1 MKTYAAWRYRLCGL
15 VMVAGLIGASGLARA
30 ATSADPEYRIG
41 PGDVLTIS
49 VWKNTDLTQQV
60 TVRPDGMISYPLVGQ
75 LKVAG
80 LTPPQVKHE
89 FATRIAEYVDV
100 KAREIS
106 VIVDQ
111 VNSLAVSVLGEVNH
125 PGRFKFHSRA
135 RILDALARAGGLTQY
150 ASPARIVILRL
161 VHGHTERIPFNYARI
176 QDGGPQASMKIHA
189 GDVIY
194 VP

>member
-1 MKTYAAWRYRLCGL
+1 MTTNTVWCKNLYGL
-15 VMVAGLIGASGLARA
+15 LIVVGLMG
-30 ATSADPEYRIG
+30 TSALAHAVNSPDPEYRLG

-49 VWKNTDLTQQV
+49 VWKNADLTRQV
-60 TVRPDGMISYPLVGQ
+60 TVRPDGAISYPLVGE

-80 LTPPQVKHE
+80 LTPAEVKHQ

-100 KAREIS
+100 KSREIS

-111 VNSLAVSVLGEVNH
+111 VHSLEVSVLGEVKS
-125 PGRFKFHSRA
+125 PGRFEFHSRA

-161 VHGHTERIPFNYARI
+161 DHGHTERIPFNYARI
-176 QDGGPQASMKIHA
+176 QDGGPQSGMTIRA